1 MKIITLFL
9 ALFLVSFSVQADDVY
24 VSDGSYAVQL
34 GAYKNPDMTIFSIL
48 DEYGTVY
55 TEASADGLTRIKL
68 GNYASRS
75 EAESVLKAIRNIGY
89 RDAFLS
95 PAGDAVS
102 SIDSDIPM
110 AEIVSHVPSSFSY
123 GREGYVNPESLPIW
137 SQLSDYQRE
146 NVIYLDGVLHIDEDG
161 QFIPLSDYARRV
173 MQ

>member
-1 MKIITLFL
+1 MKSVI
-9 ALFLVSFSVQADDVY
+9 LFLVIFLASFNIQADDV
-24 VSDGSYAVQL
+24 SANDGSYAIQL
-34 GAYKNPDMTIFSIL
+34 GAYKNPDMTMFSIL

-55 TEASADGLTRIKL
+55 TEVSGRGLTRIKL

-75 EAESVLKAIRNIGY
+75 EAEDVLQVIRNIGY

-95 PAGDAVS
+95 PAGGAVS
-102 SIDSDIPM
+102 NVDIP
-110 AEIVSHVPSSFSY
+110 VSETISSSPSYSGES
-123 GREGYVNPESLPIW
+123 YVNPESLPIW

-161 QFIPLSDYARRV
+161 QFIPLSEYSRKV